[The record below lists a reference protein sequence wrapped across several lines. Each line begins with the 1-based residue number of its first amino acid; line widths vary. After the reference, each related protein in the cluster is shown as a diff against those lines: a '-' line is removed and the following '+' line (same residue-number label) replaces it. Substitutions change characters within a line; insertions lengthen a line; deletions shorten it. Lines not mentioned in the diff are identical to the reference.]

1 MKLGLEVFTPTGH
14 AFSIRFSAKDENTTM
29 QITTLYIYAGAKRSN
44 FWMKH
49 RTDTTPLRFCFA
61 STQPSW
67 WCHIPSIFT
76 NRTHR
81 TRPRFWGPNSH
92 TCLSSGLE
100 VQITQTIHIRLAH
113 TRPSRYRCMS
123 SICLLD
129 STDTVFIHPY
139 TLALQCTMWIIR
151 DSIRTPQ
158 SLSPSLLTFV
168 IHHPWS
174 IGTNL
179 SLDLHRIR
187 RPPRRILRLDTT
199 SQETSDA
206 HNIVNRSSSRIDHHW
221 SSLNRL
227 TPITKLIR

>member
-1 MKLGLEVFTPTGH
+1 MQGQNGPIFGW
-14 AFSIRFSAKDENTTM
+14 SIGRT
-29 QITTLYIYAGAKRSN
+29 QHLY
-44 FWMKH
+44 
-49 RTDTTPLRFCFA
+49 DFA
-61 STQPSW
+61 SSRRNIRDGATYPASS
-67 WCHIPSIFT
+67 P

-129 STDTVFIHPY
+129 STDTVFIRPY
-139 TLALQCTMWIIR
+139 
-151 DSIRTPQ
+151 PQ

>member
-1 MKLGLEVFTPTGH
+1 MQGQNGPIFGW
-14 AFSIRFSAKDENTTM
+14 SIGRT
-29 QITTLYIYAGAKRSN
+29 QHLYN
-44 FWMKH
+44 
-49 RTDTTPLRFCFA
+49 FA
-61 STQPSW
+61 SPRRNLRDGATYPASS
-67 WCHIPSIFT
+67 P

-151 DSIRTPQ
+151 
-158 SLSPSLLTFV
+158 PSGLL
-168 IHHPWS
+168 
-174 IGTNL
+174 NL
-179 SLDLHRIR
+179 SVQAY
-187 RPPRRILRLDTT
+187 
-199 SQETSDA
+199 S
-206 HNIVNRSSSRIDHHW
+206 RSSSTTLDPSARTFRSTFTAFVDRHVA
-221 SSLNRL
+221 SCA
-227 TPITKLIR
+227 